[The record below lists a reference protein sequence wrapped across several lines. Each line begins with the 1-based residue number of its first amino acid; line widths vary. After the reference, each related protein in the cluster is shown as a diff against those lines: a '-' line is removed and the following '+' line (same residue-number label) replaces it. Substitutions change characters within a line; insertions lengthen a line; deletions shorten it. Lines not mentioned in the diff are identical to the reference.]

1 MRTARYIS
9 TVVLWLLMAV
19 GCGCYAETSNGELR
33 RIASMSD
40 KAILAEGERMMD
52 NGNEDGAL
60 LRFELLIGRAQQDK
74 QLYAKSLHDA
84 GLVYYNR
91 AAYTKAM
98 EYYMKSLDICEQMRL
113 TKETAYLYKD
123 IANVYSMCH
132 DYAQSS
138 RLYKT
143 TLTMARKIGDRSLAN
158 NILSNLVFAYQP
170 STPISQYRAWYNE
183 LRSHPDSRPRYPQ
196 DVLLVGG
203 TIYGYEKNFTAAINE
218 FRKGVAMAKS
228 RRLPLINLVSA
239 YASLADAFE
248 GNGQLDSAI
257 YYQNLNLKIA
267 EENKIITLKINA
279 LQSLSNIYQSI
290 DKARALNYKAEYLQ
304 LNDSIFGVNALN
316 EIQSTYFYHEMN
328 KKVSTIDN
336 LSRTNEAN
344 MKRISMQQ
352 KWIITLVFFTLLF
365 LVLLVIIYRQNRKLD
380 SAYKYLFDKSQRTIF
395 LKQKAVREQRT
406 ADKKKITAL
415 EKEVEK
421 AAGDDKAV
429 KSAAVTIATGETS
442 MPPTVEA
449 QDKEIPATRDE
460 KVYDDAAQI
469 VVRDDTK
476 ISGDRGE
483 TYNSDA
489 SKDGVAADDK
499 GKAILTDEQ
508 KRSLMA
514 TLTDLMESR
523 EDFCEPDFSIDTLAS
538 LADTNTRY
546 VSQVINDVYGE
557 NFRTFLNS
565 YRIQKAMERMNDRV
579 NYGNYTIKAIAQSV
593 GYKSQANFINVFTKT
608 TGLKPSTYMKLL
620 KDQQEG

>member
-1 MRTARYIS
+1 M
-9 TVVLWLLMAV
+9 
-19 GCGCYAETSNGELR
+19 
-33 RIASMSD
+33 
-40 KAILAEGERMMD
+40 
-52 NGNEDGAL
+52 
-60 LRFELLIGRAQQDK
+60 
-74 QLYAKSLHDA
+74 
-84 GLVYYNR
+84 
-91 AAYTKAM
+91 
-98 EYYMKSLDICEQMRL
+98 
-113 TKETAYLYKD
+113 
-123 IANVYSMCH
+123 
-132 DYAQSS
+132 
-138 RLYKT
+138 
-143 TLTMARKIGDRSLAN
+143 
-158 NILSNLVFAYQP
+158 
-170 STPISQYRAWYNE
+170 
-183 LRSHPDSRPRYPQ
+183 
-196 DVLLVGG
+196 
-203 TIYGYEKNFTAAINE
+203 
-218 FRKGVAMAKS
+218 
-228 RRLPLINLVSA
+228 
-239 YASLADAFE
+239 
-248 GNGQLDSAI
+248 
-257 YYQNLNLKIA
+257 
-267 EENKIITLKINA
+267 
-279 LQSLSNIYQSI
+279 
-290 DKARALNYKAEYLQ
+290 
-304 LNDSIFGVNALN
+304 
-316 EIQSTYFYHEMN
+316 
-328 KKVSTIDN
+328 
-336 LSRTNEAN
+336 
-344 MKRISMQQ
+344 
-352 KWIITLVFFTLLF
+352 
-365 LVLLVIIYRQNRKLD
+365 
-380 SAYKYLFDKSQRTIF
+380 
-395 LKQKAVREQRT
+395 
-406 ADKKKITAL
+406 
-415 EKEVEK
+415 EK

-593 GYKSQANFINVFTKT
+593 GYKSQSNFINVFTKT

-620 KDQQEG
+620 KDQQD